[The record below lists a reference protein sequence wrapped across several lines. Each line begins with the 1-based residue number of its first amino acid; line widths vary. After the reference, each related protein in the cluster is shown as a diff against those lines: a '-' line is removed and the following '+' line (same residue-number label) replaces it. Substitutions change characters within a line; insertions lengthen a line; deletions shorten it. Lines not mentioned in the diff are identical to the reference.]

1 MSVGTPPQTFQA
13 IVVTD
18 SNQTLFS
25 TFDSFKSSTA
35 ANISLGSTTLTS
47 SFGSVTGYLFDDTI
61 SLGSYSVPQAPFR
74 VELERETVRHPL
86 WHHRSPGIGTH
97 RFLGVK
103 LASGQVAAPEIGL
116 WLSSSGSENPGSG
129 GSLTFGGVNPSLYS
143 GDIDFLPLTGA
154 QGTDAWTLKVSAFSV
169 GGKSISVPVSSSL
182 AGISTGLV
190 PIAGPAA
197 VVQTIWAAVPGST
210 FNATSGVY
218 HFPCSPPVNITVSF
232 GGKAWALSAAEITG
246 PITSGSGECQGAIAA
261 SESDS
266 WNFGHGFLVR
276 KYVYTV
282 FRAEPPAV
290 GFAELSTLAGGT
302 GIPNST
308 ASPDTSIPGSPTP
321 TGSSTIPSGGPTQS
335 SAVPPHPEPKP
346 ATGAIVGGVIGGF
359 VVFMLIVAFLF
370 YRSCRR
376 SQQRTAISPYA
387 PSKNPQ
393 PPLSSAIDEQDKV
406 IQTNMIP
413 DPSLPSTTPVVRSL
427 STMRREQSAAL
438 SRYGDIHTAPNGMGK
453 TSQGLQGA
461 HPMSSELLPTD
472 RGSEISPEAPV
483 AGIGNPAVLE
493 EMNNLLAEMRRL
505 AIEEGRAPPS
515 YS

>member
-1 MSVGTPPQTFQA
+1 MTRSVWA
-13 IVVTD
+13 
-18 SNQTLFS
+18 
-25 TFDSFKSSTA
+25 
-35 ANISLGSTTLTS
+35 LTQCHRPH
-47 SFGSVTGYLFDDTI
+47 SVSG
-61 SLGSYSVPQAPFR
+61 
-74 VELERETVRHPL
+74 
-86 WHHRSPGIGTH
+86 
-97 RFLGVK
+97 GVK

-154 QGTDAWTLKVSAFSV
+154 EGTDAWTLKVS
-169 GGKSISVPVSSSL
+169 G
-182 AGISTGLV
+182 
-190 PIAGPAA
+190 
-197 VVQTIWAAVPGST
+197 VQLLHM
-210 FNATSGVY
+210 Y
-218 HFPCSPPVNITVSF
+218 
-232 GGKAWALSAAEITG
+232 
-246 PITSGSGECQGAIAA
+246 
-261 SESDS
+261 
-266 WNFGHGFLVR
+266 
-276 KYVYTV
+276 
-282 FRAEPPAV
+282 
-290 GFAELSTLAGGT
+290 
-302 GIPNST
+302 ST
-308 ASPDTSIPGSPTP
+308 ASPDTSIPGSPNP

-370 YRSCRR
+370 YRSRRR

-387 PSKNPQ
+387 PSKTSQ
-393 PPLSSAIDEQDKV
+393 PPLSFAIDEQDKV

-427 STMRREQSAAL
+427 FTMRREQSAAL
-438 SRYGDIHTAPNGMGK
+438 SRYGDIHTAPSGMGK

-461 HPMSSELLPTD
+461 HPTSSELLPTD

-493 EMNNLLAEMRRL
+493 EMQNLLAKMRRL